1 MTDQKRCWLGALS
14 ALLFVLVFPGKL
26 YAEEYPSRSLRLVVP
41 FPPGGPSD
49 AMGRLIAQYLG
60 DRVGQTV
67 VVDNRPGAGSVVG
80 MEVVARA
87 QPDGYTLGLATADSF
102 SVLPAVR
109 KTLPFDVNKDFTP
122 VALMARLPNAFAVHP
137 NVPVKTIP
145 ELVALAKAKPGSI
158 RYGSPGLGTLPHF
171 AVEMLRTRADIDI
184 VHVPYKGGGPAVT
197 DTIGGHIQMVTTGV
211 VAVAPFVTSGQLR
224 ALAVTTEAR
233 SPMLPNVPTMIES
246 GFPDFVAVPWF
257 GVNAPARVP
266 AAVLKRL
273 STELSA
279 AAKQP
284 EFQKRLSGFGG
295 SPGQQPL
302 LEAAFKRFQA
312 AELARWREVVTAAKF
327 KLEE

>member
-122 VALMARLPNAFAVHP
+122 CLLY
-137 NVPVKTIP
+137 T
-145 ELVALAKAKPGSI
+145 
-158 RYGSPGLGTLPHF
+158 SP
-171 AVEMLRTRADIDI
+171 
-184 VHVPYKGGGPAVT
+184 
-197 DTIGGHIQMVTTGV
+197 
-211 VAVAPFVTSGQLR
+211 
-224 ALAVTTEAR
+224 
-233 SPMLPNVPTMIES
+233 SPR
-246 GFPDFVAVPWF
+246 D
-257 GVNAPARVP
+257 
-266 AAVLKRL
+266 
-273 STELSA
+273 
-279 AAKQP
+279 
-284 EFQKRLSGFGG
+284 
-295 SPGQQPL
+295 
-302 LEAAFKRFQA
+302 
-312 AELARWREVVTAAKF
+312 
-327 KLEE
+327 